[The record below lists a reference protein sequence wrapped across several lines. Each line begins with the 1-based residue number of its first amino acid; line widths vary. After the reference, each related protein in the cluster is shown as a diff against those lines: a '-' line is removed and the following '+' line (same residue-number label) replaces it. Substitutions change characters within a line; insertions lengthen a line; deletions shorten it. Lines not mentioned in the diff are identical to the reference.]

1 MDKDSVLSRRLVVVA
16 ILAMAMLILPSVTS
30 LPTGVD
36 YGLVQ
41 DGCNCHSSA
50 ASDSVTASIDG
61 VTVSYNGSETYT
73 LTVPFTGGPG
83 PDGNE
88 T

>member
-16 ILAMAMLILPSVTS
+16 ILAIAMVILPSVTS

-41 DGCNCHSSA
+41 DGCNCH
-50 ASDSVTASIDG
+50 
-61 VTVSYNGSETYT
+61 E
-73 LTVPFTGGPG
+73 
-83 PDGNE
+83 
-88 T
+88 